1 MNPRTAIVAICLGLL
16 TVGSSLAKPAASPVK
31 LFVFHGKVQSVD
43 PGARTFTITSDL
55 GSSVFDV
62 TKETRI
68 FRHPNSMRSREIT
81 LDNIKV
87 GEAAEVFVGGG
98 STQRATAVLVKLEYD
113 SRNATIPSLFA
124 AKTVRG
130 GNVSGPDL
138 AKLVTY
144 MPNLG
149 AFTTSIDYGA
159 ARQGVFLLSVRPDG
173 TVSKVEV
180 LSSIGYGELDE
191 KTKSWLMKWRFQPN
205 SVVEV
210 RVPSS
215 FVSSWPY

>member
-1 MNPRTAIVAICLGLL
+1 
-16 TVGSSLAKPAASPVK
+16 
-31 LFVFHGKVQSVD
+31 
-43 PGARTFTITSDL
+43 
-55 GSSVFDV
+55 
-62 TKETRI
+62 
-68 FRHPNSMRSREIT
+68 
-81 LDNIKV
+81 
-87 GEAAEVFVGGG
+87 
-98 STQRATAVLVKLEYD
+98 
-113 SRNATIPSLFA
+113 
-124 AKTVRG
+124 
-130 GNVSGPDL
+130 
-138 AKLVTY
+138 